1 MKISEMEAKLKAYR
15 EESGDLDLLIE
26 VGSTSSG
33 GTFSPDMTDCHTAGK
48 DEYPEDWSMP
58 EGFKFVRL
66 SIFT

>member
-15 EESGDLDLLIE
+15 EENGDLQILVE

-33 GTFSPDMTDCHTAGK
+33 GTFSPDMTDCHTAEK
-48 DEYPEDWSMP
+48 DEYPEDWLMP